1 MKDYIRNTEG
11 CRRKLL
17 LKEFGFVPDVL
28 NPLHNCCNIFEKVC
42 QCGSDCRV
50 NELKFMNF
58 DLVTRAECCKKHCRL
73 SEEGQVILRKKFV
86 EMRDSLLADTVQG
99 YCGVEIASGFPL
111 SAVDMITE
119 NASELF
125 TKIELKY
132 YTCLFRED
140 IMD

>member
-17 LKEFGFVPDVL
+17 LKEFRFVPDVL

-73 SEEGQVILRKKFV
+73 SEDGKVILRKKLL
-86 EMRDSLLADTVQG
+86 EMRDSLLADTVIG
-99 YCGVEIASGFPL
+99 YCVVDIVLEFPL
-111 SAVDMITE
+111 SGVNMIIE
-119 NASELF
+119 NASEVSRKF
-125 TKIELKY
+125 S
-132 YTCLFRED
+132 
-140 IMD
+140 